1 MTAALEQ
8 AIASAPIA
16 LVVLRGPDLIVEVAN
31 PAALASWGRS
41 SDADILGRPL
51 FEAVP
56 EVANQ
61 GFENLL
67 RGVRESGIAFEG
79 HALLLRTPSG
89 EERYIDRVYKRL
101 DGDRIVAY
109 GSDVTEQVRMRGSV
123 ARAEQR
129 LHDQFMQAPVAVSV
143 VTGPTFVYEHANPR
157 YVEMIGRSA
166 IVGRSMFEVFPEVPR
181 DAPVYQMLQAVL
193 GGTPFASEEYP
204 VVLDR
209 GRGPEDAYFKF
220 DCQPIRD
227 DAGAVAAIM
236 TVAVEVTD
244 HVLARRALT
253 LADQRK
259 DEFLAMLAH
268 ELRNPMAAVST
279 ALSLL
284 EQVEGDPVR
293 SAKYR
298 ETGKR
303 QMANLIRLVDDLLD
317 VSRITRGKIDL
328 LTEELDLAAVVQQAL
343 STTRPAFEARGHAVS
358 VALGSGSFRMRGDG
372 TRLEQIVVNLLTNA
386 AKYTDA
392 HGRIDVSLTR
402 ERSDGNVVAVLRVRD
417 SGRGIPADMLDRVFD
432 LFVQVSPSIDRR
444 TGGLGLGLTLVKR
457 LTEMHGGS
465 VAATSAGAG
474 TGSEFVV
481 RLPILDRAA
490 VGTPT
495 HLHALDQPAMP
506 PRRILLVEDSED
518 VRDTL
523 AAYLRGLGHEV
534 FVACDGVEGV
544 ARMAELHPD
553 IAFVDIGLP
562 QLDGF
567 EVARR
572 SRAAGTGGMMVALS
586 GYGGEEAKAQAKAAG
601 FDMHLT
607 KPVELATLPRVIDK
621 ARRT

>member
-1 MTAALEQ
+1 V
-8 AIASAPIA
+8 I
-16 LVVLRGPDLIVEVAN
+16 
-31 PAALASWGRS
+31 
-41 SDADILGRPL
+41 
-51 FEAVP
+51 
-56 EVANQ
+56 
-61 GFENLL
+61 
-67 RGVRESGIAFEG
+67 
-79 HALLLRTPSG
+79 
-89 EERYIDRVYKRL
+89 
-101 DGDRIVAY
+101 
-109 GSDVTEQVRMRGSV
+109 
-123 ARAEQR
+123 
-129 LHDQFMQAPVAVSV
+129 
-143 VTGPTFVYEHANPR
+143 
-157 YVEMIGRSA
+157 
-166 IVGRSMFEVFPEVPR
+166 
-181 DAPVYQMLQAVL
+181 
-193 GGTPFASEEYP
+193 
-204 VVLDR
+204 DR
-209 GRGPEDAYFKF
+209 GRGAEDAFFKF
-220 DCQPIRD
+220 SCAPIRD
-227 DAGAVAAIM
+227 DHGTVAAIM
-236 TVAVEVTD
+236 TVAVDVTD

-293 SAKYR
+293 CAKYR

-343 STTRPAFEARGHAVS
+343 STTRPAFEARGHAIS

-386 AKYTDA
+386 AKYTDP
-392 HGRIDVSLTR
+392 HGRVDVSLTR
-402 ERSDGNVVAVLRVRD
+402 ERNNGDVLAVLRVRD
-417 SGRGIPADMLDRVFD
+417 SGRGIPTDMLDRVFD

-457 LTEMHGGS
+457 LAEMHGGTVS
-465 VAATSAGAG
+465 AASAGPG
-474 TGSEFVV
+474 TGSEFTI

-495 HLHALDQPAMP
+495 HLTAVDQPTMP

-553 IAFVDIGLP
+553 VAFVDIGLP

-572 SRAAGTGGMMVALS
+572 TRAAGTGGLMIALS
-586 GYGGEEAKAQAKAAG
+586 GYGGEEAKQQARDAG
-601 FDMHLT
+601 FDLHLT
-607 KPVELATLPRVIDK
+607 KPVELALLPRMIDK
-621 ARRT
+621 AGKS